1 MIKAVLFDC
10 DGLMFETERISVMLW
25 RQEAKR
31 YGIDLP
37 DDFFVHI
44 IGAGKEEC
52 QAYMASEPGL
62 CALRD
67 HVAGKRFDLQFWGGC
82 AKDTL
87 NKRGL
92 VELYAYL
99 HDHGYLI
106 GICSS
111 SSQAYVLT
119 LLSTVSKKLSYDVLV
134 TGDMVTHAKPDPE
147 IFLAGAQRLHVHPEE
162 CLVLEDSKV
171 GIMAAHAAGM
181 HSCWIKDMID
191 EDEEMTSCIE
201 YRCYDLF
208 GVMQLLEELN
218 GGNNEIQ

>member
-25 RQEAKR
+25 RTEAMKR
-31 YGIDLP
+31 HITLP
-37 DDFFVHI
+37 EDFFVHI

-52 QAYMASEPGL
+52 MAYMEQEPGMR
-62 CALRD
+62 ALRK
-67 HVAGKRFDLQFWGGC
+67 HVAGKRFDLEFWGNC

-92 VELYAYL
+92 IELYAYL
-99 HDHGYLI
+99 NEHGYAI

-111 SSQAYVLT
+111 SGKDYVTT
-119 LLSTVSKKLSYDVLV
+119 LLSTVSVPLQYDVLV
-134 TGDMVTHAKPDPE
+134 SGDMVKHAKPDPE
-147 IFLAGAQRLHVHPEE
+147 IFLVGANALHVRPDE

-171 GIMAAHAAGM
+171 GIIAAKKAGM

-191 EDEEMTSCIE
+191 EDEEMTSMIE
-201 YRCYDLF
+201 YRCHDLF
-208 GVMQLLEELN
+208 EVMGLLEELN
-218 GGNNEIQ
+218 GGR